1 MTPDR
6 SARRQ
11 VPSEKA
17 FAQAV
22 VELAAWCGWRV
33 YRVWNSRH
41 SPSGWPDLVL
51 CRPPA
56 LIVAEVKSARGRLS
70 AAQRAWLEAL
80 GQCPGIEVY
89 VWRPTDWETIAA
101 RLQRR

>member
-1 MTPDR
+1 MHHPH
-6 SARRQ
+6 AL
-11 VPSEKA
+11 SEKA

-22 VELAAWCGWRV
+22 VDLARWTGWRV
-33 YRVWNSRH
+33 HRVWTSRH

-56 LIVAEVKSARGRLS
+56 LIVAELKTARGRLTPP
-70 AAQRAWLEAL
+70 QRAWLEAL

-89 VWRPTDWETIAA
+89 CWRPADWPAIEA